1 MSDLISKSETIDLLY
16 QVFEKHS
23 MATDK
28 NDLLG
33 GFGAELFKNIKAMP
47 TAHSVDKGDMKHNL
61 AEMYAKNM
69 VDYGVDVTKAW
80 QTATQ
85 QSCALEKAYIHGRQY
100 EADRFIEWRKEYN
113 DGWIPCS
120 ERLPEY
126 GEVVMCSC
134 TNGGITISCI
144 THKEVTP
151 SKSVRFGQHSVI
163 AWKPLPE
170 PFKERD

>member
-47 TAHSVDKGDMKHNL
+47 TAYSVDKGDMKHNL

-85 QSCALEKAYIHGRQY
+85 QSYALEKAYIRGRQD
-100 EADRFIEWRKEYN
+100 EADRLEELKEMRNNQGQIADFWYQEGISRESKLIFDKIEEIKNRY
-113 DGWIPCS
+113 DGEDFAIIGILIKIQ
-120 ERLPEY
+120 EIALEIA
-126 GEVVMCSC
+126 EHLKV
-134 TNGGITISCI
+134 GGNS
-144 THKEVTP
+144 
-151 SKSVRFGQHSVI
+151 
-163 AWKPLPE
+163 
-170 PFKERD
+170 